1 MRKDVNIGGILAKRA
16 ALHPDKD
23 ALFDVAANR
32 RFTFRELNARANR
45 FANGLLSLGMKPG
58 DRVAMLCH
66 NGHHY
71 FEAIYGAAKAGIVL
85 MPLNWRLTE
94 RELTHIL
101 LDGGATALVF
111 SSEFTPVVESL
122 RAAGAKGSVVE
133 HWIEIE
139 GAQAAFAHKEDLFDR
154 QPDAE
159 PPPGIGDDDNLY
171 IMYTSGTTGLP
182 KGAVHTHRSQ
192 FWVAISSLS
201 IRDVLST
208 DTMLHLLPMFHVGP
222 LAGCVLALYRGCSQ
236 VVERRF
242 DATRAWQI
250 IQDERIS
257 IMTVVPALLEAM
269 LRVPDFKRFDYSS
282 MRSLAAGGSPLSLT
296 LLESYRALGM
306 EIFQAYGLTEACGG
320 VSLLNPRDA
329 VRKTGWAGKP
339 GLHTEVRIAGRD
351 NETLPPNTVGEICV
365 RGRQVM
371 KGYWQNPK
379 ATAAAID
386 ADGWLHTG
394 DLGVLDEEG
403 FIQVRGR
410 VKDMIISGGE
420 NVYPAEIESILVQ
433 HPGIKDVAV
442 IGRPSPRWGESAFA
456 VIAKASADLTEAEV
470 LSFCEGKLAGFKRP
484 RGVAFMDE
492 LPRNASNKVL
502 KTKLRELFS
511 APLPE

>member
-1 MRKDVNIGGILAKRA
+1 MRKDVNIGAILAKRA
-16 ALHPDKD
+16 ALHPDKE

-32 RFTFRELNARANR
+32 RFTFLELNQRANR
-45 FANGLLSLGMKPG
+45 FGAGLLSLGMKPG
-58 DRVAMLCH
+58 DRVALLCH

-71 FEAIYGAAKAGIVL
+71 FEAIYGAAKVGIVL

-101 LDGGATALVF
+101 LDGGATALMF
-111 SSEFTPVVESL
+111 STEFAPVAESL
-122 RAAGAKGSVVE
+122 RAAGAKGSAVE

-139 GAQAAFAHKEDLFDR
+139 GAQAAFAHKEALFD
-154 QPDAE
+154 QQSDAE
-159 PPPGIGDDDNLY
+159 PAPGIGDDDNLY

-201 IRDVLST
+201 IRDVLSS
-208 DTMLHLLPMFHVGP
+208 DRMLHLLPMFHVGP

-242 DATRAWQI
+242 DAQRAWQV

-269 LRVPDFKRFDYSS
+269 LRVPDFKRFNYSS

-306 EIFQAYGLTEACGG
+306 EIYQAYGLTEACGG
-320 VSLLNPRDA
+320 VSLHNPRDA

-339 GLHTEVRIAGRD
+339 GLHTEVRIADRD
-351 NETLPPNTVGEICV
+351 NKTLPPHTVGEICV

-371 KGYWQNPK
+371 KGYWQNPT
-379 ATAAAID
+379 ATAGAID
-386 ADGWLHTG
+386 GEGWLHTG

-410 VKDMIISGGE
+410 LRDMIISGGE
-420 NVYPAEIESILVQ
+420 NVYPAEIESVLVQ
-433 HPGIKDVAV
+433 HPGVKDVAV

-456 VIAKASADLTEAEV
+456 VITKASAELTEQDV
-470 LSFCEGKLAGFKRP
+470 LTFCEGKLAGYKRP

-502 KTKLRELFS
+502 KTKLRELFGT
-511 APLPE
+511 PLPE

>member
-1 MRKDVNIGGILAKRA
+1 KPDV
-16 ALHPDKD
+16 
-23 ALFDVAANR
+23 
-32 RFTFRELNARANR
+32 
-45 FANGLLSLGMKPG
+45 SKPG
-58 DRVAMLCH
+58 PNDI
-66 NGHHY
+66 GS
-71 FEAIYGAAKAGIVL
+71 
-85 MPLNWRLTE
+85 
-94 RELTHIL
+94 
-101 LDGGATALVF
+101 LV
-111 SSEFTPVVESL
+111 
-122 RAAGAKGSVVE
+122 
-133 HWIEIE
+133 
-139 GAQAAFAHKEDLFDR
+139 
-154 QPDAE
+154 
-159 PPPGIGDDDNLY
+159 
-171 IMYTSGTTGLP
+171 YTSGTTGLP
-182 KGAVHTHRSQ
+182 KGAVHTHNSQ

-201 IRDVLST
+201 IRDVAGA
-208 DTMLHLLPMFHVGP
+208 DKMLHLLPMFHVGP

-242 DATRAWQI
+242 DATRAWEI
-250 IQDERIS
+250 IQDEKIS

-282 MRSLAAGGSPLSLT
+282 MRSLAAGGSPLSLA

-306 EIFQAYGLTEACGG
+306 EIYQAYGLTEACGG

-351 NETLPPNTVGEICV
+351 NTTLPPNTVGEICV

-371 KGYWQNPK
+371 KGYWQNPT

-386 ADGWLHTG
+386 SEGWLHTG

-420 NVYPAEIESILVQ
+420 NVYPAEIEAVLAQ

-456 VIAKASADLTEAEV
+456 VVSKTAPNLTEADI
-470 LSFCEGKLAGFKRP
+470 LSFCDGKLAGFKRP

-502 KTKLRELFS
+502 KTKLRELFGS
-511 APLPE
+511 PMPE